1 MNTELQNLAEKL
13 GIATKFLDAGKN
25 RKEYRAVPPRG
36 NRGAGAGHILSAA
49 IYRPYLP

>member
-25 RKEYRAVPPRG
+25 RKFTEVSLKKVPISVM
-36 NRGAGAGHILSAA
+36 AL
-49 IYRPYLP
+49 